1 MLLLKRLLLLG
12 VAACA
17 PLIATADEYPN
28 ATVRLVV
35 AFPPGGG
42 TDGAARL
49 LAEKLGPELGQ
60 AIVVDNRAGAGGTI
74 GAQSVARARPDGYT
88 LLLGTGAELLINP
101 VTRKSAPYELLKDFV
116 PITEVGGVTFVL
128 VVPANSPAGSVQ
140 DLVAHAKSMPGKLN
154 FSSFGMGSTN
164 HLVGELF
171 LSATG
176 TKATHVPYQGSQQA
190 MTALLSG
197 EVDFAFE
204 TAAVALPQIKA
215 GKLKALATP
224 SPQRLKDLPDVPT
237 LQEVGYKDLVAEGWM
252 GVFAPAGTPAPV
264 IQKLGQALV
273 KVIRQPDVDAR
284 LTSRGVLVTASDTDA
299 FRKKLAVE
307 FDKWRRVAKDAN
319 VSLD

>member
-17 PLIATADEYPN
+17 PLIAVADEYPN
-28 ATVRLVV
+28 APVRLVV

-42 TDGAARL
+42 TDGAARI

-101 VTRKSAPYELLKDFV
+101 VTRKSAPYELLRDFV
-116 PITEVGGVTFVL
+116 PIIEVGGVTFVL

-140 DLVAHAKSMPGKLN
+140 DLVARAKSMPGKLN

-190 MTALLSG
+190 MTALLAG

-204 TAAVALPQIKA
+204 TAAVALPQIKV

-224 SPQRLKDLPDVPT
+224 SPQRLKDLPDVLT
-237 LQEVGYKDLVAEGWM
+237 LQEAGYKDLVAEGWM

-273 KVIRQPDVDAR
+273 KVMRQPDVDAK
-284 LTSRGVLVTASDTDA
+284 LTSRGVLVTASDSDA
-299 FRKKLAVE
+299 FRKKLAGE